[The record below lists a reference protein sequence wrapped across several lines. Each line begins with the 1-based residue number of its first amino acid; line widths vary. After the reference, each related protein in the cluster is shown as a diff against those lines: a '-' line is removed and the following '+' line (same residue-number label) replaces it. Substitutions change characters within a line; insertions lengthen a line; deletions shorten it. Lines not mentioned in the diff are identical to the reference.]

1 MFPPGLNVLLVLL
14 YLAQIYFVNIIIK
27 NGTILK
33 SNYYRLIT
41 ISFAIIILGALARVL
56 DYAFS
61 SYLLIGGSVLLLIS
75 YLRWAVIKKPFYP
88 LDLLKILWVFTV
100 VGSSLQRYIYL
111 PFQAEM
117 IIAENVI
124 FIFMVVVYYKYPY
137 QRHSAEPG
145 EKDSD
150 DIPIDQV

>member
-1 MFPPGLNVLLVLL
+1 MSPPGLNVVLILL
-14 YLAQIYFVNIIIK
+14 YLAQIYLVNIIIK

-33 SNYYRLIT
+33 SKYYRFIS
-41 ISFAIIILGALARVL
+41 ISFAIIILGALALVL
-56 DYAFS
+56 NYTFYP
-61 SYLLIGGSVLLLIS
+61 YLLIGGSTLLLIS
-75 YLRWAVIKKPFYP
+75 YLRWAVKKQPFYP

-100 VGSSLQRYIYL
+100 VSTSLLRHFYL

-117 IIAENVI
+117 IIAENVT
-124 FIFMVVVYYKYPY
+124 FIFMVVVYYNYPY
-137 QRHSAEPG
+137 QRHSAEPT